1 VRFVSPD
8 QEEEIMFKKILVPL
22 DGSDLAAKIL
32 PQVEELAK
40 CMNAQVTLLS
50 VGSSNICAIG
60 EAAAKGAGGATPCP
74 ETPLANHLEQI
85 TGKLRAAGIEA
96 KWVYKEGQPA
106 HEIVA
111 YAAENQMDLIALAS
125 HGAGVVAWLLGSVAQ
140 RVIDHATVSVL
151 LLRVVEVEPPTLKSE
166 MYYSLQTP

>member
-1 VRFVSPD
+1 
-8 QEEEIMFKKILVPL
+8 MFKKILVPL

-40 CMNAQVTLLS
+40 LTNAQVTLLS

-60 EAAAKGAGGATPCP
+60 GAAAKGAGGAAPCP

-96 KWVYKEGQPA
+96 NWVYKEGHPA
-106 HEIVA
+106 REIVA
-111 YAAENQMDLIALAS
+111 YADENQMDLVALAS
-125 HGAGVVAWLLGSVAQ
+125 HGAGEVAWLLGSVAK
-140 RVIDHATVSVL
+140 RVIEHTTVTVL
-151 LLRVVEVEPPTLKSE
+151 LLRVAEVEPPTLKSE
-166 MYYSLQTP
+166 MFYSMQTP